1 MFNEA
6 TSDWYQKILAAQL
19 SGVGYVNTEPH
30 AEHMKG
36 VE

>member
-6 TSDWYQKILAAQL
+6 SDWYQKILAAQL
-19 SGVGYVNTEPH
+19 RGVGYVNTEPH

-36 VE
+36 